1 MSRVTDEGVQ
11 NARPPVLLGCVSAVA
26 FVVAVFGF
34 FAFLIVFL
42 ESGADSGKVQLED
55 AEAYAP
61 GSVEFV
67 GEENL
72 FLVRLANVSTA
83 LSVLM
88 RRTGRGRRP
97 VPGGAGATQRRAPA
111 GHPGALRF
119 ADGRGQRVST
129 LVFGRS
135 ATGVVRRDGP
145 AAGRESETWTVPG
158 SIDETGRV
166 CGT

>member
-72 FLVRLANVSTA
+72 FLVRLANGQYLA
-83 LSVLM
+83 LSDLDAANRARPE
-88 RRTGRGRRP
+88 RRCRVAP
-97 VPGGAGATQRRAPA
+97 VPPSDARLQGSLERYGSRMGADAA
-111 GHPGALRF
+111 G
-119 ADGRGQRVST
+119 ST

-135 ATGVVRRDGP
+135 ATGRC
-145 AAGRESETWTVPG
+145 TT
-158 SIDETGRV
+158 
-166 CGT
+166 